1 MAEFIRNDRLEI
13 LTPSGWS
20 DFGGIRRSERT
31 DIVKIV
37 TETRELG
44 CTSDHRLKTLA
55 GFKEVKDITINDEIC
70 TSTGTTKLKY
80 YDWINTYNKAFVFDP
95 IEVKLDYEYF
105 SNGFVSHNCEFHGTS
120 GTLISGTKLKQLAS
134 CWVPPDT
141 PTSKNSTQYTKPIE
155 GHTYMMI
162 CDVSSGK
169 GRDYSAFSV
178 IDVTKMP
185 YDQVYAYQS
194 NMTTPMDYAALIMNV
209 AKQYNKASV
218 LVEVN
223 SIGEQVGHA
232 LHYDLEYDNV
242 LFTEN
247 AGRAGKR
254 ISSGFAKGCD
264 KGIRTTKVVKS
275 LGCSILKLMIEQDQL
290 MIRDY
295 ETIQELC
302 TFSLKGNGSYE
313 AEDGK
318 HDDLVMGLVLFAWL
332 SDQQFFRDSTDI
344 NTLQT
349 LRDQTDAEI
358 MDDLLFFGFVDDG
371 RGIDVKTVG
380 QFDNWEHVGQWM
392 TWE

>member
-1 MAEFIRNDRLEI
+1 
-13 LTPSGWS
+13 
-20 DFGGIRRSERT
+20 
-31 DIVKIV
+31 
-37 TETRELG
+37 
-44 CTSDHRLKTLA
+44 
-55 GFKEVKDITINDEIC
+55 
-70 TSTGTTKLKY
+70 
-80 YDWINTYNKAFVFDP
+80 
-95 IEVKLDYEYF
+95 
-105 SNGFVSHNCEFHGTS
+105 S

-380 QFDNWEHVGQWM
+380 Q
-392 TWE
+392 

>member
-1 MAEFIRNDRLEI
+1 MI
-13 LTPSGWS
+13 SS
-20 DFGGIRRSERT
+20 
-31 DIVKIV
+31 
-37 TETRELG
+37 
-44 CTSDHRLKTLA
+44 TS
-55 GFKEVKDITINDEIC
+55 
-70 TSTGTTKLKY
+70 KLSY
-80 YDWINTYNKAFVFDP
+80 VQWFSLPNLYVFDP
-95 IEVKLDYEYF
+95 VEVELGNEYVT
-105 SNGFVSHNCEFHGTS
+105 NGLISHNCEFMGSS
-120 GTLISGTKLKQLAS
+120 GTLISGTKLKQLAAE
-134 CWVPPDT
+134 WIAPT
-141 PTSKNSTQYTKPIE
+141 IPTSKNMTQYVQPEKD
-155 GHTYMMI
+155 HVYMMV

-178 IDVTKMP
+178 FDVTKMP
-185 YDQVYAYQS
+185 YDQVYTYRN
-194 NMTTPMDYAALIMNV
+194 NMTTPMDYASLIMSV
-209 AKQYNKASV
+209 GKQYNKAAI

-254 ISSGFAKGCD
+254 ISAGFSKGVD

-290 MIRDY
+290 RVRDY
-295 ETIQELC
+295 DTIEELC
-302 TFSLKGNGSYE
+302 TFSLRGNGSYE

-332 SDQQFFRDSTDI
+332 SDQQYFRDSTDI

-349 LRDQTDAEI
+349 LRDQTDEEI

-371 RGIDVKTVG
+371 RGVDARATDPFEG
-380 QFDNWEHVGQWM
+380 WQHVGQWM
-392 TWE
+392 NWE